1 MDSHGRLLGLD
12 PHVTSGS
19 KVGVM
24 NNRDNDTGTQSLTV
38 GEAAEILG
46 VTVRTLHHWD
56 QIGLASPSERTWS
69 DYRLYTATDL
79 QRLQRIMV
87 YRELDMPVAEI
98 GTLLDDPDADAVAS
112 LTAQKE
118 RILEK
123 VTRLADLER
132 GVDRMIE
139 AHRGGVLLTTEQQR
153 EIFGDRW
160 DPDWTRQAHQKW
172 GHTDQWS
179 EFAERGAQR
188 SPEQWAQLQGAR
200 TDLEGRLGNA
210 VRDGVL
216 PGSDAADAL
225 VDEHREVFSNFFT
238 LSVSMQVCL
247 GRMYEASA
255 GTGADF
261 AEHYESVAPGLTAW
275 LRQAIDAR
283 ARALGVDPD
292 TAEWG

>member
-1 MDSHGRLLGLD
+1 
-12 PHVTSGS
+12 
-19 KVGVM
+19 M
-24 NNRDNDTGTQSLTV
+24 NNRNNRQDNDSARNLTV
-38 GEAAEILG
+38 GEAADILG

-56 QIGLASPSERTWS
+56 QVGLASPSDRTWS
-69 DYRLYTATDL
+69 DYRLYSAADL

-87 YRELDMPVAEI
+87 YRELDMPLAEI
-98 GTLLDDPDADAVAS
+98 ATLLDDPDADAITA
-112 LTAQKE
+112 LTAQKG
-118 RILEK
+118 RILDK
-123 VTRLADLER
+123 VARLADLER

-139 AHRGGVLLTTEQQR
+139 AHRAGVLLTVEQQR
-153 EIFGDRW
+153 EIFGESW
-160 DPDWTRQAHQKW
+160 DPDWTRQARQRW
-172 GHTDQWS
+172 GHTAQWS
-179 EFAERGAQR
+179 EYAERGAKR
-188 SPEQWAQLQGAR
+188 SPEQWAELQGAM
-200 TDLEGRLGNA
+200 TDLEGRLGAA

-255 GTGADF
+255 GSSADF
-261 AEHYESVAPGLTAW
+261 AEHYESVAPGLTSW

-292 TAEWG
+292 TAEWE

>member
-1 MDSHGRLLGLD
+1 M
-12 PHVTSGS
+12 
-19 KVGVM
+19 GVM
-24 NNRDNDTGTQSLTV
+24 NNRDNNKSTGTQSLTV
-38 GEAAEILG
+38 GEVAEILG

-79 QRLQRIMV
+79 ARLQRIAV
-87 YRELDMPVAEI
+87 YRELDMSLAEI
-98 GTLLDDPDADAVAS
+98 AALLDDPDTDPVAS

-123 VTRLADLER
+123 VSRLADLER

-139 AHRGGVLLTTEQQR
+139 AHRNGILLTVEQER
-153 EIFGDRW
+153 EIFGDGW
-160 DPDWTRQAHQKW
+160 DPDWTRQAREKW
-172 GHTDQWS
+172 GGTAQWS
-179 EFAERGAQR
+179 EYAERGAKR
-188 SPEQWAQLQGAR
+188 SPEQWVQLQRAMA
-200 TDLEGRLGNA
+200 DLEGRLGAA

-255 GTGADF
+255 GSSADF
-261 AEHYESVAPGLTAW
+261 AEHYESVAPGLTSW

-283 ARALGVDPD
+283 ARSLGVDPD
-292 TAEWG
+292 TAEWE

>member
-1 MDSHGRLLGLD
+1 
-12 PHVTSGS
+12 
-19 KVGVM
+19 
-24 NNRDNDTGTQSLTV
+24 
-38 GEAAEILG
+38 
-46 VTVRTLHHWD
+46 VRALHHWD
-56 QIGLASPSERTWS
+56 RIGLASPSERTWS

-79 QRLQRIMV
+79 ARLQRIAV
-87 YRELDMPVAEI
+87 YRELDMPLAEI
-98 GTLLDDPDADAVAS
+98 TALLDDPDTDPVAS

-123 VTRLADLER
+123 VSRLADLER

-139 AHRGGVLLTTEQQR
+139 AHRNGILLTVDQQR
-153 EIFGDRW
+153 EIFGDGW
-160 DPDWTRQAHQKW
+160 DPDWTRQAREKW
-172 GHTDQWS
+172 GGTAQWS
-179 EFAERGAQR
+179 EYAERGAKR
-188 SPEQWAQLQGAR
+188 SPDQWAQLQGAMA
-200 TDLEGRLGNA
+200 DLEGRLGAA

-225 VDEHREVFSNFFT
+225 VDEHREVFSNFFN

-261 AEHYESVAPGLTAW
+261 AKHYEAVAPGLTSW

-292 TAEWG
+292 AAEWG